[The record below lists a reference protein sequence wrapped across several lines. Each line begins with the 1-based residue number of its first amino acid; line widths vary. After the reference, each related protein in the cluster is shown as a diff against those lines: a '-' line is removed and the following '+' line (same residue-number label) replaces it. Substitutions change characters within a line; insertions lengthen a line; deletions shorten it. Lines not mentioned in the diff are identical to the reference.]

1 MSVESVKETQTDIE
15 NILTVK
21 RNPVYYKHVTFEQDV
36 VKNFLTYRE
45 TFIRYK
51 LSSLFRSSSVVELSA
66 VNRSVVGSS
75 PTAEPYREVPRLKG
89 PCKGVDANAVRG
101 FESLLCHTYW
111 PVGQV
116 VKTPPFHGG
125 NTGSNPVRVTTSED

>member
-45 TFIRYK
+45 NFYKIQIVFII
-51 LSSLFRSSSVVELSA
+51 
-66 VNRSVVGSS
+66 
-75 PTAEPYREVPRLKG
+75 P
-89 PCKGVDANAVRG
+89 
-101 FESLLCHTYW
+101 
-111 PVGQV
+111 Q
-116 VKTPPFHGG
+116 
-125 NTGSNPVRVTTSED
+125 